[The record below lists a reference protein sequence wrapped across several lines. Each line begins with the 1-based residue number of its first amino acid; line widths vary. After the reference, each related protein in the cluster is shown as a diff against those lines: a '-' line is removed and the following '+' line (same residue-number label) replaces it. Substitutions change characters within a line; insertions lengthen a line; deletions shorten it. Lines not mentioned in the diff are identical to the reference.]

1 MQFVP
6 ENGRVPRG
14 LQSDGTGSKNRI
26 RDGGRVP
33 IGRENHRMDGDI
45 LGVASL
51 LTGLFSGAWLIFS
64 WGTPKRAWILIAF
77 CLIALDLFAL
87 QGIVIAD

>member
-1 MQFVP
+1 
-6 ENGRVPRG
+6 
-14 LQSDGTGSKNRI
+14 
-26 RDGGRVP
+26 
-33 IGRENHRMDGDI
+33 MDGDI